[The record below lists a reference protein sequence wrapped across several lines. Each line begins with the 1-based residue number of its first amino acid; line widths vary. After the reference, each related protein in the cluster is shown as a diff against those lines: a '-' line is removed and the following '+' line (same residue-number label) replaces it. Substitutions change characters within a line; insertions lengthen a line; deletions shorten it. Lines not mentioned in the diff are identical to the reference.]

1 MRRSDIIF
9 TAALVPVDYIAVV
22 GAASAAYFLRYAE
35 FFQRV
40 RPVVFN
46 LPFRQYFP
54 LVLVIAA
61 VWIVIFAFSGLYAM
75 RERKL
80 SNDIARVA
88 LSCSTGTLAVVLV
101 FFFSREL
108 FSSRFMILASWGL
121 AVMFVLVGRFLMRMC
136 KRAYWKRGK
145 GLHEVAVVGGD
156 ATARALLSSRFG
168 SLSSGHKIVQQ
179 LPRWD
184 EAGERA
190 LRAYVDTG
198 RDLDEL
204 VLTDPNISRERMKS
218 LVDFCT
224 AHQVGFKYTAEL
236 LGGQSS
242 NIGVDLIGGIP
253 IVEVRATRLDG
264 WGKVLKRL
272 FDMCV
277 ASVGLLLL
285 APITVVVGAAIV
297 LDSRGSVFVGLER
310 IGTRRRRFILYKYR
324 SMVAGA
330 HEMKGEL
337 VAQNE
342 RNDGPLFKMKDDP
355 RITRVGRFLRRSSI
369 DELPQLWN
377 VLKGDMSLVGP
388 RPHEPQEVSRYE
400 TLQKRLLTIRPGITG
415 MAQVSGR
422 TDLTFA
428 EESRI
433 DMLYVEQWSL
443 LLDVIIM
450 LKTPFILIKD
460 RGM

>member
-35 FFQRV
+35 FFQRM

>member
-1 MRRSDIIF
+1 M
-9 TAALVPVDYIAVV
+9 
-22 GAASAAYFLRYAE
+22 
-35 FFQRV
+35 
-40 RPVVFN
+40 
-46 LPFRQYFP
+46 
-54 LVLVIAA
+54 
-61 VWIVIFAFSGLYAM
+61 
-75 RERKL
+75 
-80 SNDIARVA
+80 
-88 LSCSTGTLAVVLV
+88 
-101 FFFSREL
+101 
-108 FSSRFMILASWGL
+108 
-121 AVMFVLVGRFLMRMC
+121 
-136 KRAYWKRGK
+136 
-145 GLHEVAVVGGD
+145 
-156 ATARALLSSRFG
+156 
-168 SLSSGHKIVQQ
+168 
-179 LPRWD
+179 
-184 EAGERA
+184 
-190 LRAYVDTG
+190 
-198 RDLDEL
+198 
-204 VLTDPNISRERMKS
+204 
-218 LVDFCT
+218 DFCT

-242 NIGVDLIGGIP
+242 NIGVDLIAGIP
-253 IVEVRATRLDG
+253 IIEVRATRLDG

-272 FDMCV
+272 FDACV

-285 APITVVVGAAIV
+285 APMSIVVGAAIT
-297 LDSRGSVFVGLER
+297 LDSRGPVFVGLER
-310 IGTRRRRFILYKYR
+310 IGARRKRFILYKYR

-355 RITRVGRFLRRSSI
+355 RITRVGRFLRRTSI

-388 RPHEPQEVSRYE
+388 RPHEPQEVSQYE
-400 TLQKRLLTIRPGITG
+400 TPQKKLLTIRPGITG

-450 LKTPFILIKD
+450 LKTPFILIKH